1 METLKSAIGLC
12 VKIHE
17 MYGTF
22 TSNKVQCHWLLS
34 LVKNIMESLNLQ
46 LARDAVPEA
55 LEETLLQLQEDLRA
69 CKTVLEEF
77 GMCGR
82 LKRFVLG
89 YKHAQQFADAGT
101 RLSMSYASFSHA
113 TQSHIGLDLRDLHLQ
128 TNAKLDAV
136 MQALQQALQ
145 CDVQEYH
152 EDLGRVMMQDLQ
164 ASVKLTELGVSSR
177 HRPLPALGD
186 SSITTFEEA
195 QGCSWCVAR
204 GVVVELWSCCC
215 CCCCCCC
222 CLLLFARC
230 SSCVHC
236 RCVTHCAGT
245 CARKRSRST
254 PNGRARPRI
263 VKK

>member
-1 METLKSAIGLC
+1 MLRPQKVLSAAIPAVLAARISLPLHPIAPVVMETLKSAIGLC

-89 YKHAQQFADAGT
+89 YKHAQQFADAGS
-101 RLSMSYASFSHA
+101 RHNPSHTHTSPA
-113 TQSHIGLDLRDLHLQ
+113 NRTYSEMLRILCFILFQSIQLKLQ
-128 TNAKLDAV
+128 TAD
-136 MQALQQALQ
+136 
-145 CDVQEYH
+145 
-152 EDLGRVMMQDLQ
+152 
-164 ASVKLTELGVSSR
+164 GVS
-177 HRPLPALGD
+177 AA
-186 SSITTFEEA
+186 ITA
-195 QGCSWCVAR
+195 
-204 GVVVELWSCCC
+204 VERLWSAS
-215 CCCCCCC
+215 
-222 CLLLFARC
+222 CLTVLPCAFLAATFAPAAT
-230 SSCVHC
+230 SSL
-236 RCVTHCAGT
+236 TTSA
-245 CARKRSRST
+245 
-254 PNGRARPRI
+254 
-263 VKK
+263 